1 MPVVPSGPASGRPP
15 RGAVKSRR
23 VRAPG
28 RRAPLVPTVT
38 RPAPASVSASF
49 PEKGSLPSRPRGRAN
64 QTRTRLR
71 PREPAQGPT
80 ASPPRSQRHVEAGTH
95 EGSEH
100 LAPSDLLPTRRRR
113 ERRFPSRQQ
122 PRASHSEFS
131 GLKAGVPGPRPAP
144 MPCVGSLSHRGPDFQ
159 VPSPHPALVK
169 AEPPAQGGPG
179 GGNAPPLV
187 LQSQVQRPLLRS
199 ENQPP
204 TRDSA
209 PNPRPRTPSGFFQAK
224 RNETGEGGWDTAN
237 TQKRKERTR
246 ESGHGVPGR
255 HVGEARTH
263 RACLCGLQAKG
274 RSNRKRKQNMV
285 RRLEKQPERTP
296 NAGAEAPPA
305 LNPGPLPEPGTPV
318 GAQGGDSRM
327 GGPMGRVCAAPG
339 AVKLGPGREGPARG
353 GGAGETLWELV

>member
-71 PREPAQGPT
+71 PREPTQGPT

-224 RNETGEGGWDTAN
+224 RNETGEGGVGHSQHAEAKGTNAG
-237 TQKRKERTR
+237 KRTR
-246 ESGHGVPGR
+246 G
-255 HVGEARTH
+255 
-263 RACLCGLQAKG
+263 
-274 RSNRKRKQNMV
+274 
-285 RRLEKQPERTP
+285 
-296 NAGAEAPPA
+296 AGASRRGSAYSPGLPVRFASKGQKQQKTEAKH
-305 LNPGPLPEPGTPV
+305 G
-318 GAQGGDSRM
+318 Q
-327 GGPMGRVCAAPG
+327 
-339 AVKLGPGREGPARG
+339 AVRKA
-353 GGAGETLWELV
+353 T